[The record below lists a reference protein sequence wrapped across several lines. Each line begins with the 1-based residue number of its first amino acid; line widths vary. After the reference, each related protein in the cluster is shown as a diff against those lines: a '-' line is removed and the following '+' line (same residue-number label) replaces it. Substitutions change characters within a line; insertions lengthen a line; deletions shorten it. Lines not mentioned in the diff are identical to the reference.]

1 MRLTSWSFVLDI
13 HVLKIEMKKI
23 LFVLIV
29 FFISSLLV
37 FSQEEAKQTSGLK
50 IDESIKVDGFLN
62 EPVWEKAPEI
72 SDFIQFEPERGKPA
86 SLKTIV
92 KILYDENFI
101 YFGFL
106 CYDPQPEKIAAQMT
120 KRDAELTADDAAIVF
135 LDTFHDRR
143 NCYYFVTNL
152 LGTQHDGRI
161 AEDGLRRETT
171 WDGIWKS
178 AGQKTDFGWSAEIGV
193 DLGSLKY
200 EPGKNKSWGFNV
212 GRTIPR
218 VFEWSFWAGPLE
230 SSQKVSQYGVLSG
243 LDLRKAERKVQII
256 PHIISK
262 LEEGE
267 KSDLEAGIDARY
279 AFSQMVSG
287 NLTLNPDF
295 ATVEAD
301 QEQINLTRFELS
313 LAEKRNFF
321 LEGSEIYQQRIRL
334 FYSRRISDI
343 HGGVKLYG
351 KSGGY
356 EFSGLS
362 AQTKKD
368 ESLGEES
375 ANFTVFRLKKDVM
388 KSSTIGIL
396 AANKL
401 LGGKNK
407 GTAGI
412 DTSLYFTDTFKFTGQ
427 FALSYGDYNNDNIA
441 FFLRPSYDSATF
453 HIHLRYTQL
462 GRNFRDNANEV
473 GFIRDDNRN
482 ELDSAV
488 EKIFWLKKW
497 GLDRIEYGSNY
508 NIYWGIDGTLRSWQV
523 DQELSLDLQNKFSL
537 DIEHTQEFKAQ
548 DDMLF
553 EKDFR
558 NHETELELGYNT
570 REWQHARI
578 SYGFGRNF
586 DLDFQLVEGILNY
599 KLTQDF
605 SLQYSLTRLMFEPDP
620 EGETT
625 WIHVIRATNYFTNDL
640 FVKVFYQVNSAIDK
654 KNIQVLFVYRFQPP
668 FGFIQLA
675 YQKGTARFGE
685 RGTQGH
691 TLFLKIAYMF

>member
-1 MRLTSWSFVLDI
+1 MTDILVLWTK
-13 HVLKIEMKKI
+13 LKKFI
-23 LFVLIV
+23 FVLII
-29 FFISSLLV
+29 FLISSFPV
-37 FSQEEAKQTSGLK
+37 FSQEEIKETFALK

-62 EPVWEKAPEI
+62 EPAWEKAPETA
-72 SDFIQFEPERGKPA
+72 DFIQFEPERGKSA
-86 SLKTIV
+86 SLKTTV

-101 YFGFL
+101 YFGFF
-106 CYDPQPEKIAAQMT
+106 CYDFQPEKIAARIT
-120 KRDAELTADDAAIVF
+120 KRDAELHDDDAVAVF

-143 NCYYFVTNL
+143 SCYFFVTNL
-152 LGTQHDGRI
+152 LGTQLDGRI
-161 AEDGLRRETT
+161 TENGRTRETT

-178 AGQKTDFGWSAEIGV
+178 AGHKTDFGWSAEIAI
-193 DLGSLKY
+193 DLGCLKY
-200 EPGKNKSWGFNV
+200 KPGKNKTWGLNL
-212 GRTIPR
+212 GRPIPR
-218 VFEWSFWAGPLE
+218 VLEKSFWVGPLE
-230 SSQKVSQYGVLSG
+230 SPQKVSQYGVLKG
-243 LDLRKAERKVQII
+243 LDLRKSEKKAQVI

-267 KSDLEAGIDARY
+267 KSVLEGGIDARY

-287 NLTLNPDF
+287 NLTINPDF

-301 QEQINLTRFELS
+301 QEQINLTRFELR
-313 LAEKRNFF
+313 LPEKRNFF
-321 LEGSEIYQQRIRL
+321 LEGSEIYRQRIRL

-343 HGGVKLYG
+343 YGGVKLYG
-351 KSGGY
+351 KSGPY

-368 ESLGEES
+368 DDES
-375 ANFTVFRLKKDVM
+375 ANFTVFRLKRDVM
-388 KSSTIGIL
+388 KSSTIGFL

-401 LGGKNK
+401 IGGKNK

-412 DTSLYFTDTFKFTGQ
+412 DTSLYFSDTFKFTGQ

-462 GRNFRDNANEV
+462 GRCFRDNVNEV
-473 GFIRDDNRN
+473 GFVRDDNRH

-488 EKIFWLKKW
+488 EKTFWLKKW
-497 GLDRIEYGSNY
+497 GFDRIKYNSNY
-508 NIYWGIDGTLRSWQV
+508 NIYWGIDGTLRSWQI
-523 DQELSLDLQNKFSL
+523 DEELTFDLQNKFSL
-537 DIEHTQEFKAQ
+537 SIEHTQEFKGR
-548 DDMLF
+548 DDELF

-558 NHETELELGYNT
+558 NHQTEFGLGYNT
-570 REWQHARI
+570 REWQQVRI
-578 SYGFGRNF
+578 SYSFGRNF
-586 DLDFQLVEGILNY
+586 DSDLRLVEGSLNY
-599 KLTQDF
+599 KLTQDISF
-605 SLQYSLTRLMFEPDP
+605 QYSLTRLMLEPDP
-620 EGETT
+620 EGENT

-640 FVKVFYQVNSAIDK
+640 FVKVFYQINSAIDK

-675 YQKGTARFGE
+675 YQRGTARFGE
-685 RGTQGH
+685 KGTQGH

>member
-92 KILYDENFI
+92 KLLYDENFI

>member
-1 MRLTSWSFVLDI
+1 
-13 HVLKIEMKKI
+13 MKKI
-23 LFVLIV
+23 LFSLIT
-29 FFISSLLV
+29 FLLSSILA
-37 FSQEEAKQTSGLK
+37 FSQEEVKETFGLK
-50 IDESIKVDGFLN
+50 IEESVKVDGSLD

-72 SDFIQFEPERGKPA
+72 SDFIQFEPKRGESA
-86 SLKTIV
+86 SLKTIA
-92 KILYDENFI
+92 KILYDEKFI

-106 CYDPQPEKIAAQMT
+106 CYDPQPERIAAQMT
-120 KRDAELTADDAAIVF
+120 KRDADIPNDDAVGVF

-143 NCYYFVTNL
+143 NCYFFITNL
-152 LGTQHDGRI
+152 LGTQRDGRVT
-161 AEDGLRRETT
+161 ENGRTSETT

-178 AGQKTDFGWSAEIGV
+178 AGQKTDFGWSAEIAV
-193 DLGSLKY
+193 ELGSIKY
-200 EPGKNKSWGFNV
+200 EPGKSKTWGINL
-212 GRTIPR
+212 GRSIPR
-218 VFEWSFWAGPLE
+218 VLELSFWTGPLE
-230 SSQKVSQYGVLSG
+230 SPEKVSQYGTLKG
-243 LDLRKAERKVQII
+243 LDLRKSEKKAQII
-256 PHIISK
+256 PHFISK
-262 LEEGE
+262 IEEGE
-267 KSDLEAGIDARY
+267 KSELEGGIDARY

-287 NLTLNPDF
+287 NLTINPDF

-301 QEQINLTRFELS
+301 QEEINLTRFEIS
-313 LAEKRNFF
+313 LREKRNFF

-343 HGGVKLYG
+343 YGGVKFYG

-375 ANFTVFRLKKDVM
+375 ANFTVFRLKKDIM
-388 KSSTIGIL
+388 KSSTIGFL

-401 LGGKNK
+401 VGGKNK

-427 FALSYGDYNNDNIA
+427 FALGYGDYNNSNHA

-462 GRNFRDNANEV
+462 GRRFRDNANEV
-473 GFIRDDNRN
+473 GFIRDDNRH
-482 ELDSAV
+482 ELDSRIGKV
-488 EKIFWLKKW
+488 FWLKKW
-497 GLDRIEYGSNY
+497 GFDRIEYSSNY
-508 NIYWGIDGTLRSWQV
+508 NIYWGLDRNLRSWQI

-537 DIEHTQEFKAQ
+537 NIDHTSEFKAQ
-548 DDMLF
+548 DDERF

-558 NHETELELGYNT
+558 NHETEFELGYNT
-570 REWQHARI
+570 REWQHAQI

-586 DLDFQLVEGILNY
+586 DLDFKLVEGGLNY

-605 SLQYSLTRLMFEPDP
+605 SLQYSLTRLIFEPDP

-640 FVKVFYQVNSAIDK
+640 FVKVFYQINSAIDK

>member
-1 MRLTSWSFVLDI
+1 
-13 HVLKIEMKKI
+13 MKKI
-23 LFVLIV
+23 LFALIIHL
-29 FFISSLLV
+29 ISSLLV
-37 FSQEEAKQTSGLK
+37 FSQEEAKETFGLK
-50 IDESIKVDGFLN
+50 IDESIKVDGFLD
-62 EPVWEKAPEI
+62 EPVWEKATEI
-72 SDFIQFEPERGKPA
+72 SDFIQFEPDRGKPA
-86 SLKTIV
+86 SLKTSV
-92 KILYDENFI
+92 KILYDESSI

-106 CYDPQPEKIAAQMT
+106 CYDPQPEKIAARMT
-120 KRDAELTADDAAIVF
+120 KRDAELFDDDAIIVG

-161 AEDGLRRETT
+161 TDNGRTRETT

-178 AGQKTDFGWSAEIGV
+178 AGQKTDFGWSAEIAV
-193 DLGSLKY
+193 DLRSLKY
-200 EPGKNKSWGFNV
+200 EPGKDKTWGLNL

-218 VFEWSFWAGPLE
+218 VLEISFWAGPLE
-230 SSQKVSQYGVLSG
+230 SSQKVSQFGVLRG
-243 LDLRKAERKVQII
+243 LSLRRAEKKTQII

-267 KSDLEAGIDARY
+267 KSELEGGIDVRY

-287 NLTLNPDF
+287 NLTINPDF

-343 HGGVKLYG
+343 YGGVKFYG

-368 ESLGEES
+368 QLDGEES

-388 KSSTIGIL
+388 KSSTIGFL

-401 LGGKNK
+401 INGKNK
-407 GTAGI
+407 GTVGI
-412 DTSLYFTDTFKFTGQ
+412 DTSLYFTDTFEFTGQ
-427 FALSYGDYNNDNIA
+427 FALSYGDYNNNNIA

-453 HIHLRYTQL
+453 HIHLRYTHL
-462 GRNFRDNANEV
+462 GRRFRDNANEV
-473 GFIRDDNRN
+473 GFIRDDNRH

-488 EKIFWLKKW
+488 SKIFWLKRW
-497 GLDRIEYGSNY
+497 GFDRIEYFSNY
-508 NIYWGIDGTLRSWQV
+508 NIYWGLDRNLRSWQIN
-523 DQELSLDLQNKFSL
+523 QELSLDLKNKFSL
-537 DIEHTQEFKAQ
+537 EIEHTNEYKAQ
-548 DDMLF
+548 DNEFF

-558 NHETELELGYNT
+558 NHETEFKLGYNT
-570 REWQHARI
+570 REWQHAQI

-586 DLDFQLVEGILNY
+586 DSDFQLVEGGLNY
-599 KLTQDF
+599 KITQDF
-605 SLQYSLTRLMFEPDP
+605 SFQYSLTRVIFDPDP

-640 FVKVFYQVNSAIDK
+640 FVKVFYQINSAIDK

-691 TLFLKIAYMF
+691 ALFLKIAYMF